1 MDSSDVS
8 NTHRNKHSKNDNVVD
23 EEIQKLLRKN
33 NEKTS
38 SDLINKLK
46 SRLGDD
52 ELVNKIQQKYVQV
65 HSSIVKKARKFARLV
80 REKYGDSRY
89 PFHILLEKAHMFKV
103 KHGLTNDEFAEFQ
116 KIYEQELVGL
126 QSPEVFAYANNM
138 MKLLG
143 TSQTT
148 SGFTGKLNDQDY
160 KYLQEIVKL
169 SSTSK
174 VLHSQVF
181 LQSIQ
186 YNDCAFQAV
195 TGKYNRERDN
205 PLEHVHPV
213 IAALFLPKVEELE
226 HNFILA
232 NMANIVK
239 ARFTKESISNLPDA
253 KLFHALIS
261 DPNDIV
267 CDSRSSVLDLLN
279 RCTLQQQLWNCV
291 LNLRNGQYYG
301 PGFRDFISGV
311 DMCKLNKYDNP
322 DLVYG
327 RYDGTVVKRLLSSF
341 SFRPTMLASSTVN
354 PNNFSTNPYT
364 QNMRP
369 VVSAV
374 PMINLRLAPNINNNN
389 AVVNLSDA
397 LQQDQ
402 VLVENGM
409 IVSKQTSLLFSND
422 VLFFYVDRR
431 ANSIR
436 LEELKP
442 YNIGKMPVSISGF
455 ERLNDQEVEFKEELT
470 IRSDVYKL
478 RSVVLSE
485 VNEVSQNTKDQNI
498 VVGSSAVIIAQGGD
512 YEESD
517 YLYYNPLGVVKGF
530 AGTGADAVRNAPI
543 TVIPMGPQVG
553 GYEEYSFLNMAKKR
567 GIIFMYQLVKDEDK
581 ERVLNF

>member
-1 MDSSDVS
+1 MDSSDVQ
-8 NTHRNKHSKNDNVVD
+8 NTHRNKHSKSDNVVN

-52 ELVNKIQQKYVQV
+52 ELVNKIQQKYVEV
-65 HSSIVKKARKFARLV
+65 HSSIVKKARKFARLI

-103 KHGLTNDEFAEFQ
+103 KHGLSNDEFAEFQ

-143 TSQTT
+143 TSQN
-148 SGFTGKLNDQDY
+148 SNGFTGKLNDQDY

-181 LQSIQ
+181 LQSVQ
-186 YNDCAFQAV
+186 YNDCAFQAL
-195 TGKYNRERDN
+195 TGTYDRARDN
-205 PLEHVHPV
+205 PLEHIHPV

-239 ARFTKESISNLPDA
+239 ARFNKEPIANLPDA

-267 CDSRSSVLDLLN
+267 CDARSSVLDLLN
-279 RCTLQQQLWNCV
+279 RCNLQQQLWNCV

-301 PGFRDFISGV
+301 SGFRDFISGV

-341 SFRPTMLASSTVN
+341 SFRPTMLASSTIN

-389 AVVNLSDA
+389 AMVSLSDA

-470 IRSDVYKL
+470 IRSDLYKL

-485 VNEVSQNTKDQNI
+485 VNEISQNTKDQNI
-498 VVGSSAVIIAQGGD
+498 VVGSSAVIIAQGND
-512 YEESD
+512 YETPD

-530 AGTGADAVRNAPI
+530 ETDGAPQRNNPI
-543 TVIPMGPQVG
+543 TLIPMGPQVG
-553 GYEEYSFLNMAKKR
+553 GYEEASFLNMAKKR
-567 GIIFMYQLVKDEDK
+567 GIIFMYQLVKAEEK

>member
-1 MDSSDVS
+1 MDSSDVQ
-8 NTHRNKHSKNDNVVD
+8 NTHRNRPSKNDNVVN

-46 SRLGDD
+46 SKLNDD
-52 ELVNKIQQKYVQV
+52 DLVNRIQQRYIEI
-65 HSSIVKKARKFARLV
+65 HTSIVKKARKFARLI

-103 KHGLTNDEFAEFQ
+103 KHGLSNDEFAEFQ
-116 KIYEQELVGL
+116 RIYEQELVGL
-126 QSPEVFAYANNM
+126 QSPDVFAYANNM

-143 TSQTT
+143 TAQSNG
-148 SGFTGKLNDQDY
+148 GFTSKLNDQDY
-160 KYLQEIVKL
+160 KYLQEILKL

-181 LQSIQ
+181 LQSVQ
-186 YNDCAFQAV
+186 YNDCAFQAL
-195 TGKYNRERDN
+195 TGKYDRTKDN

-213 IAALFLPKVEELE
+213 IAALFLPKIEELE

-239 ARFTKESISNLPDA
+239 ARFNKEPIANLPDA

-279 RCTLQQQLWNCV
+279 RCNLQQQLWNCV

-301 PGFRDFISGV
+301 AGFRDFISGV

-341 SFRPTMLASSTVN
+341 SFRPTMLASSTIN

-470 IRSDVYKL
+470 IQTDLYKL

-485 VNEVSQNTKDQNI
+485 VNEISQNTKDQNI
-498 VVGSSAVIIAQGGD
+498 VVGSSAVIIAQGNE
-512 YEESD
+512 YETPD

-530 AGTGADAVRNAPI
+530 EQPGGAVRNEPI
-543 TVIPMGPQVG
+543 TLVPMGPQVG
-553 GYEEYSFLNMAKKR
+553 GYEEASFLNMAKKR
-567 GIIFMYQLVKDEDK
+567 GIIFMYQLVKAEDK
-581 ERVLNF
+581 ERVVNY

>member
-1 MDSSDVS
+1 MDSSDVQ
-8 NTHRNKHSKNDNVVD
+8 NTHRNRPSKNDNVVN

-38 SDLINKLK
+38 SDLINRLK
-46 SRLGDD
+46 SKIGDD
-52 ELVNKIQQKYVQV
+52 DLVNKIQQKYVEI
-65 HSSIVKKARKFARLV
+65 HSSIVKKARKFARLI

-116 KIYEQELVGL
+116 RIYEQELVGL

-143 TSQTT
+143 TSQ
-148 SGFTGKLNDQDY
+148 SNGGFTSKLNDQDY
-160 KYLQEIVKL
+160 KYLQEILKL

-181 LQSIQ
+181 LQSVQ
-186 YNDCAFQAV
+186 YNDCAFQAL
-195 TGKYNRERDN
+195 TGKYDRTKDN

-239 ARFTKESISNLPDA
+239 ARFNKEPISNLPDA

-279 RCTLQQQLWNCV
+279 RCNLQQQLWNCV

-301 PGFRDFISGV
+301 AGFRDFISGV

-470 IRSDVYKL
+470 IRSDLYKL

-485 VNEVSQNTKDQNI
+485 VNEISQNTKDQNI
-498 VVGSSAVIIAQGGD
+498 VVGSSAVVIAQGSE
-512 YEESD
+512 YETPD

-530 AGTGADAVRNAPI
+530 EQAGTPVRNDPI
-543 TVIPMGPQVG
+543 TLIPMGPQVG
-553 GYEEYSFLNMAKKR
+553 GYEEASFLNMAKKR

>member
-1 MDSSDVS
+1 MDSSDVQ
-8 NTHRNKHSKNDNVVD
+8 NTHRNRPSKNDNVVN

-46 SRLGDD
+46 TRLGDD
-52 ELVNKIQQKYVQV
+52 ELVNKIQQKYVDI
-65 HSSIVKKARKFARLV
+65 HSSIVKKARKFARLI

-116 KIYEQELVGL
+116 RIYEQELVGL

-143 TSQTT
+143 TSQSN
-148 SGFTGKLNDQDY
+148 SGFTSKLNDQDY
-160 KYLQEIVKL
+160 KYLQEILKL

-181 LQSIQ
+181 LQSVQ
-186 YNDCAFQAV
+186 YNDCAFQAL
-195 TGKYNRERDN
+195 TGKYDRTKDN

-213 IAALFLPKVEELE
+213 LAALFLPKVEELE

-239 ARFTKESISNLPDA
+239 ARFNKEPIANLPDA

-279 RCTLQQQLWNCV
+279 RCNLQQQLWNCV

-301 PGFRDFISGV
+301 AGFRDFISGV

-341 SFRPTMLASSTVN
+341 SFRPTMLASSTIN

-455 ERLNDQEVEFKEELT
+455 ERLNDQEVEFKEELN
-470 IRSDVYKL
+470 IRSDLYKL

-485 VNEVSQNTKDQNI
+485 VNEISQNTKDQNI
-498 VVGSSAVIIAQGGD
+498 VVGSSAVVIAQGNE
-512 YEESD
+512 YETPD

-530 AGTGADAVRNAPI
+530 EQNGGAVRNDPI
-543 TVIPMGPQVG
+543 TLIPMGPQVG
-553 GYEEYSFLNMAKKR
+553 GYEEASFLNMAKKR
-567 GIIFMYQLVKDEDK
+567 GIIFMYQLVKAEDK

>member
-1 MDSSDVS
+1 MDSSDVQ
-8 NTHRNKHSKNDNVVD
+8 NTHRNRPSKNDNVVN

-38 SDLINKLK
+38 SDLINRLK
-46 SRLGDD
+46 SKIGDD
-52 ELVNKIQQKYVQV
+52 DLVNKIQQKYVEI
-65 HSSIVKKARKFARLV
+65 HSSIVKKARKFARLI

-103 KHGLTNDEFAEFQ
+103 KHGLSNDEFAEFQ
-116 KIYEQELVGL
+116 RIYEQELVGL

-143 TSQTT
+143 TSQ
-148 SGFTGKLNDQDY
+148 SNGGFTSKLNDQDY
-160 KYLQEIVKL
+160 KYLQEILKL

-181 LQSIQ
+181 LQSVQ
-186 YNDCAFQAV
+186 YNDCAFQAL
-195 TGKYNRERDN
+195 TGKYDRTKDN

-239 ARFTKESISNLPDA
+239 ARFNKEPVSNLPDA

-279 RCTLQQQLWNCV
+279 RCNLQQQLWNCV

-301 PGFRDFISGV
+301 AGFRDFISGV

-470 IRSDVYKL
+470 IRSDLYKL

-485 VNEVSQNTKDQNI
+485 VNEISQNTKDQNI
-498 VVGSSAVIIAQGGD
+498 VVGSSAVIIAQGSE
-512 YEESD
+512 YETPD

-530 AGTGADAVRNAPI
+530 EQAGTPVRNDPI
-543 TVIPMGPQVG
+543 TLIPMGPQVG
-553 GYEEYSFLNMAKKR
+553 GYEEASFLNMAKKR

-581 ERVLNF
+581 ARVLNF

>member
-1 MDSSDVS
+1 MDSSDVQ
-8 NTHRNKHSKNDNVVD
+8 NTHRNRPSKNDNVVN

-52 ELVNKIQQKYVQV
+52 DLVNRIQQRYVEI
-65 HSSIVKKARKFARLV
+65 HTSIVKKARKFARLI
-80 REKYGDSRY
+80 RDKYGDSRF

-116 KIYEQELVGL
+116 RIYEQELVGL

-143 TSQTT
+143 TAQSNG
-148 SGFTGKLNDQDY
+148 GFTSKLNDQDY
-160 KYLQEIVKL
+160 KYLQEILKL
-169 SSTSK
+169 SATSK

-181 LQSIQ
+181 LQSVQ
-186 YNDCAFQAV
+186 YNDCAFQAL
-195 TGKYNRERDN
+195 TGKYDRTKDN

-213 IAALFLPKVEELE
+213 IAALFLPKIEELE
-226 HNFILA
+226 HHFILA
-232 NMANIVK
+232 NMSNIVK
-239 ARFTKESISNLPDA
+239 ARFNKEPIANLPDA

-279 RCTLQQQLWNCV
+279 RCNLQQQLWNCV

-301 PGFRDFISGV
+301 AGFRDFISGV

-341 SFRPTMLASSTVN
+341 SFRPTMLASSTIN

-470 IRSDVYKL
+470 IQTDLYKL

-485 VNEVSQNTKDQNI
+485 VNEISKNNKDQNV
-498 VVGSSAVIIAQGGD
+498 VVGSSAVVIAQGNE
-512 YEESD
+512 YETAD

-530 AGTGADAVRNAPI
+530 EQPGGAVRNEPI
-543 TVIPMGPQVG
+543 TLVPMGPQVG
-553 GYEEYSFLNMAKKR
+553 GYEEASFLNMAKKR
-567 GIIFMYQLVKDEDK
+567 GIIFMYQLVKAEDK
-581 ERVLNF
+581 ERVVNY